1 MGDFLLRVILVILIY
16 LLLKYIFHLG
26 ISSWLG
32 VGRRGS
38 AGSAGT
44 VLLLLLTEKGAREPS
59 PCFLP

>member
-1 MGDFLLRVILVILIY
+1 MGHFLLKIILVILIY
-16 LLLKYIFHLG
+16 LLLKYIFHHG

-32 VGRRGS
+32 VGRR
-38 AGSAGT
+38 GSAGT